1 MEGGREGEK
10 VTYRQRQRAR
20 ERGGGGARGE
30 SMLTA
35 NTSEGDAHK
44 EEHYTPERQA
54 FKLAVDHCRPC
65 FYFL

>member
-1 MEGGREGEK
+1 
-10 VTYRQRQRAR
+10 
-20 ERGGGGARGE
+20 
-30 SMLTA
+30 MLTA